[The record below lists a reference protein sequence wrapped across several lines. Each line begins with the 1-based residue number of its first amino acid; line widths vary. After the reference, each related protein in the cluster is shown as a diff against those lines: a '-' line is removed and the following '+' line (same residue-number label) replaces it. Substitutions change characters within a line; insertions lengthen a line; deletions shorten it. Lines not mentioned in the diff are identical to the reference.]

1 MDECYNKRKMKQG
14 DIMIGTFFSFFVIFF
29 IIARLVSLMGKIS
42 WMPLIR
48 TTTRQDA
55 ILAIIFS
62 FIVAVST
69 LNG

>member
-1 MDECYNKRKMKQG
+1 
-14 DIMIGTFFSFFVIFF
+14 MIGTFFSFFVIFF

-42 WMPLIR
+42 WMLLIR